1 MAVHFPLRRIYLQKD
16 KRTLKYVLSVLLL
29 SSLFTVSRFLEAE
42 VIYVNQL
49 EENDEFNKSTAYLKP
64 TELRLS
70 PNYIKYYNWSRLVAL
85 GVVPFIMLV
94 YLNGLMYQDIKS
106 RRQRWSYKENS
117 GGSTTATDIV
127 LNTLSTN
134 VVDEPDKLTHK
145 LIKNETFE
153 VTGADSRQKILGYL

>member
-1 MAVHFPLRRIYLQKD
+1 MIY
-16 KRTLKYVLSVLLL
+16 TSVLHANP
-29 SSLFTVSRFLEAE
+29 S
-42 VIYVNQL
+42 
-49 EENDEFNKSTAYLKP
+49 NKSTAYLQP

-117 GGSTTATDIV
+117 GESIAATEIV

-134 VVDEPDKLTHK
+134 VVEEPDNSTHK
-145 LIKNETFE
+145 LIKNEHFE
-153 VTGADSRQKILGYL
+153 ITGADSSQKILRYL